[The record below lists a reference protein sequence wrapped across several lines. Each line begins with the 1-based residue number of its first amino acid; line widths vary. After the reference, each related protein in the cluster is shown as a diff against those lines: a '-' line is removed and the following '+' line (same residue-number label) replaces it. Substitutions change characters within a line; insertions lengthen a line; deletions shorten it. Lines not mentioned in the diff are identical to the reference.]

1 MKGTT
6 IELKLFGRLAE
17 LFGQTHK
24 LFVQTPGEALRLMAV
39 NYAGFSQALQEE
51 PELFLIVDEQPRG
64 IHAIES
70 GVSGTVALVPVEE
83 GRKEGYQTA
92 LAIAG
97 VLFVGALTMGV
108 AFGVS
113 GASGFMGVGTT
124 GFAATLTNSMLYMS
138 IGYALS
144 AAVAYATRNDNVTD
158 SDTRTQQLG
167 STFSGPINATQTGL
181 PVPVGYGR
189 LRVGSFQLSASIS
202 PIDRPDLLAQGL

>member
-1 MKGTT
+1 MASK
-6 IELKLFGRLAE
+6 IELRLFGRLAE
-17 LFGQTHK
+17 LFGELHSMY
-24 LFVQTPGEALRLMAV
+24 VQSPSEAMRLMAV
-39 NYAGFSQALQEE
+39 NYPGFTMALQEE
-51 PELFLIVDEQPRG
+51 PELFLVVDEQPRG
-64 IHAIES
+64 LHAIEGGIS
-70 GVSGTVALVPVEE
+70 KTMALVPVEE

-97 VLFVGALTMGV
+97 VMFVGALTMGV
-108 AFGVS
+108 AFGVAG
-113 GASGFMGVGTT
+113 GAGFMGVGTT
-124 GFAATLTNSMLYMS
+124 GIAATITNSLLYMS

-167 STFSGPINATQTGL
+167 STFSGPVNATQTGL